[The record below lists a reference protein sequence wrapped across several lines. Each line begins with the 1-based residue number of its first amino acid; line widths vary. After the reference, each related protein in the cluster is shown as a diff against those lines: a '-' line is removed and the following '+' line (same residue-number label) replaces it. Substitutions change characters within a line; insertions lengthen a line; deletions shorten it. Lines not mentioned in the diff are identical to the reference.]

1 MTPTSVPVIHPTA
14 LVAAGASLGAGVSVG
29 PFCLVGENVVLGEGV
44 ILHSHVVV
52 TGHTTVGARTQIY
65 SFAALGHPPQD
76 MKYRGEVSKL
86 VVGEDCVIREG
97 VTMHPGTAGGGLLTQ
112 TGSRCW
118 FLAQSHVAHD
128 CKIGNNVIFSNNV
141 MLAGHVQVGD
151 HVIVGGGA
159 AVHQFSRIGAHA
171 FIGGLA
177 GVENDVIPFGMA
189 LGNRA
194 SLAGLNIVGLKRRGF
209 EREQIHALR
218 RAYRALFTSEGSL
231 KERVE
236 KVAEEFADQPAV
248 MQIVDFV
255 RTGGERALV
264 TPRDLADA
272 EA

>member
-1 MTPTSVPVIHPTA
+1 MTQGSSPAIHPTA
-14 LVAAGASLGAGVSVG
+14 IVAAGASLGVGVSVG
-29 PFCLVGENVVLGEGV
+29 PFCIVGEHAVLGDGV

-52 TGHTTVGARTQIY
+52 TGRTAIGPRTQVY
-65 SFAALGHPPQD
+65 SFVALGHPPQD
-76 MKYRGEVSKL
+76 MKFRGEVSRL
-86 VVGEDCVIREG
+86 VIGADCVIREG
-97 VTMHPGTAGGGLLTQ
+97 VTMHPGTEGGGLLTQ
-112 TGSRCW
+112 TGDRCW

-128 CKIGNNVIFSNNV
+128 CKIGNGVIFSNNV
-141 MLAGHVQVGD
+141 MLAGHVQIGD
-151 HVIVGGGA
+151 NVIIGGGA

-218 RAYRALFTSEGSL
+218 RAYRALFAREGSL

-236 KVAEEFADQPAV
+236 MVAREFADQPAV

-255 RTGGERALV
+255 RTGGDRALV
-264 TPRDLADA
+264 TPRNQAGD